1 MLGALHHVLN
11 SSTLLDTW
19 ICEELHRY
27 SPSGSPQSQGANRE
41 QLCEHQVGLDLL
53 HPLMGCN
60 RKWSGLWRAGE
71 QEIGI
76 CSMREGGREG
86 KLSPLLKALE
96 RNCCCSGEASW
107 SNLPMSPMSPQF
119 PMLFCQEYKPFPDYL
134 SKQAGKGNRKIWRSQ
149 CQLYGCSLRKPVAV
163 SVSETPV
170 NGEAWGKG
178 WEEDGEIWGNGES

>member
-1 MLGALHHVLN
+1 MWASSWTRSPPPTHGLQQKVKWALESWGARN
-11 SSTLLDTW
+11 W
-19 ICEELHRY
+19 
-27 SPSGSPQSQGANRE
+27 
-41 QLCEHQVGLDLL
+41 DLQ
-53 HPLMGCN
+53 H
-60 RKWSGLWRAGE
+60 
-71 QEIGI
+71 
-76 CSMREGGREG
+76 EGGRES

-96 RNCCCSGEASW
+96 RNCCRSGEASW

-134 SKQAGKGNRKIWRSQ
+134 SKQAGKGDRKIWRSQ
-149 CQLYGCSLRKPVAV
+149 CQLYSCSLRKPVAV